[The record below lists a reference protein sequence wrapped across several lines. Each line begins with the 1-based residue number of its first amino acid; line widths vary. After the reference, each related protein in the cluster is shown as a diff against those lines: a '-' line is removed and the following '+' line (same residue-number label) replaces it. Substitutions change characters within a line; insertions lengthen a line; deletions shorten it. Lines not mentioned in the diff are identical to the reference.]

1 MPEARVGKRCDFSGD
16 EAVTCVLQPAN
27 RKGFQI
33 VAEGFNIE
41 DATVTTISA
50 MGAETIVAPPE
61 GKTNLKHVIIGKEGF
76 ALKGVTI
83 DGLTPGG
90 DYAVTI
96 IQ

>member
-41 DATVTTISA
+41 DATVTTIST
-50 MGAETIVAPPE
+50 MCAETIVEPPE
-61 GKTNLKHVIIGKEGF
+61 GKTNLKYVSIGKE
-76 ALKGVTI
+76 GVTI

-90 DYAVTI
+90 VCAVTI